1 VSLWSQIRQRRIT
14 QVVFAYLAG
23 GWMVL
28 AVIDQVVDREV
39 LPPVVYRTALTIYL
53 VGILAAL
60 VVGWY
65 HGELGEQ
72 KAPFREIVLLA
83 IIGLIGLGASGYVIR
98 SAFNEA
104 SMQDALL
111 ESGLD
116 LRRIAV
122 LYFEDMTADGS
133 GQAVAEGIT
142 QGLISNL
149 SQVNE
154 LEVTSRNGARQV
166 QGLDLA
172 PDSIASI
179 LDVGTLVDGTVDQAG
194 DEIRVSVRVLEGQSG
209 VPLFRDSYT
218 WPIDELASV
227 DSELAQEVA
236 NALREQIGL
245 EVRMRESRA
254 DAPNSAAWLQVARAE
269 GFIRDAEEALQHGD
283 GEAVWSAYEAAET
296 ELNVARESAPE
307 WAQPLVLLSQVAYER
322 YIFAE
327 TAEDLLD
334 AMAQSVAYANE
345 ALALEPDNAAALE
358 WRGTAQYRRWLS
370 QAEDEETLDRVF
382 ASARADLER
391 ALRLDPR
398 RASVNSTLSHL
409 YYQVDE
415 WAPAMLAAQRA
426 YEEDAFLSAIDGVIR
441 RLYQASYDLGQYEDA
456 RRWCLEGN
464 RRFPD
469 NFRFTQCQIYV
480 MTMNQAT
487 PDVAEAW
494 ALYDRMLSLMPEG
507 PQSEQIQAST
517 ETFIGGVIGLAGL
530 PDSASA
536 VMERARVGPDIDPV
550 GEQMSMEAAMRSL
563 IGDTEGA
570 IDILQRFMAQY
581 PDHSPGEHWWWRNL
595 SGDPAFERLRA
606 TG

>member
-72 KAPFREIVLLA
+72 KAPVREIVLLS

-98 SAFNEA
+98 SAMNEA
-104 SMQDALL
+104 TLQDALL

-133 GQAVAEGIT
+133 GRAVADGIT

-149 SQVNE
+149 SQVGE
-154 LEVTSRNGARQV
+154 LEITSRNGARQV
-166 QGLDLA
+166 QGLNLA

-179 LDVGTLVDGTVDQAG
+179 LDVGTLVDGTVDMAG

-218 WPIDELASV
+218 WPADELASV
-227 DSELAQEVA
+227 DSELAEEVA

-269 GFIRDAEEALQHGD
+269 GFVRDAEEALDRGD
-283 GEAVWSAYEAAET
+283 GEGVWEAYESAEA
-296 ELNVARESAPE
+296 ELNLARESAPG
-307 WAQPLVLLSQVAYER
+307 WAAPLVLLSQVAYER

-327 TAEDLLD
+327 PGEEMLETMAEAVDH
-334 AMAQSVAYANE
+334 ANE
-345 ALALEPDNAAALE
+345 ALAIEPDNAAALE
-358 WRGTAQYRRWLS
+358 WRGTAQYRRWLM
-370 QAEDEETLDRVF
+370 QAEDEDTLDRVF

-391 ALRLDPR
+391 ALRLDPD

-415 WAPAMLAAQRA
+415 WAPAVLAAQRA
-426 YEEDAFLSAIDGVIR
+426 YEQDAFLSAIDGVLR
-441 RLYQASYDLGQYEDA
+441 RLYQASYDLGQYQDA
-456 RRWCLEGN
+456 REWCLEGN

-469 NFRFTQCQIYV
+469 NFRFIQCQIYV

-494 ALYDRMLSLMPEG
+494 ALYERMVSLMPEG
-507 PQSEQIQAST
+507 PQSEQIQAIT
-517 ETFIGGVIGLAGL
+517 QTFIGGVIGQAGL
-530 PDSASA
+530 ADSASA
-536 VMERARVGPDIDPV
+536 VMERARVGPEIDA
-550 GEQMSMEAAMRSL
+550 GEQMSMEAAMRSV

-570 IDILQRFMAQY
+570 IDILQRYMAQY
-581 PDHSPGEHWWWRNL
+581 PDHFPGEHWWWRNV
-595 SGDPAFERLRA
+595 SGDPDFERLRA
-606 TG
+606 MG